1 MKKKE
6 IHYLKNYSDVK
17 TLLNEADA
25 YHLSYLL
32 KYSGYSLKL
41 IVENNV
47 YLFCDALSRTNF
59 FSALNKIK
67 KEITDTAVIFDDVQ
81 DKVSYYNHS
90 LSRFKGHFHYDHI
103 YNIDIKKAYA
113 KTLLNELLITAQT
126 YKYLDKL
133 NKMDRLKVVGSL
145 ATQTILVEKEN
156 GVMKKGFPK
165 IIEDENLRRCFF
177 HVSNIIGE
185 IMNMCAKIAG
195 EDFIFFWV
203 DGIFLRSDYKK
214 FEILSYLSSLNY
226 DASCEWL
233 TDFNIESK
241 SGYNNITFFDEDKN
255 FKEFNL
261 PNNTENN
268 FKKLNQW
275 LKN

>member
-17 TLLNEADA
+17 ILLEESDAD
-25 YHLSYLL
+25 HLSYIL

-59 FSALNKIK
+59 FSVLNKIK
-67 KEITDTAVIFDDVQ
+67 KEITDTAVIFDDAM
-81 DKVSYYNHS
+81 DKINYYNHS
-90 LSRFKGHFHYDHI
+90 LKKFKGRSHYDRI